1 MKPCLHPLLAVLV
14 LTARWLGTAE
24 PDAKDVAPGL
34 ALIPEM
40 EQFPELAWPRSVSPE
55 LPPELAPVLAD
66 WRTSSPLM
74 DASVTPEAV
83 RSLSRWARAE
93 MERYKAVPPLTQVE
107 FAVAGEDTPHGR
119 ILLEGTLDTLPTH
132 SPIVTRWLKVFL
144 VCDTGNWSVVR
155 TVVTIRGQVL
165 E

>member
-1 MKPCLHPLLAVLV
+1 MKPCFVPLLAVL
-14 LTARWLGTAE
+14 LPTAGWLGAAE
-24 PDAKDVAPGL
+24 PDAKGVAPRL

-40 EQFPELAWPRSVSPE
+40 EQFPELAWPRSASPE
-55 LPPELAPVLAD
+55 LPPALRPAIEK
-66 WRTSSPLM
+66 WRKSSPDL
-74 DASVTPEAV
+74 DTIVTAEAV

-93 MERYKAVPPLTQVE
+93 MERYEAVPPLAQVKL
-107 FAVAGEDTPHGR
+107 AVVKEDTPHDR
-119 ILLEGTLDTLPTH
+119 VLLEGTLDTLPAH